1 MATHWKCHDRRT
13 RQTLTLEQS
22 ETMKQ
27 ISMKQAQEL
36 ATREAY
42 KLKTEIEYCQADW
55 ISENSRTI
63 ADIELKR
70 TNKTYYGEWPK
81 GWKHEMKR
89 AAIEKAK
96 QDLLSRFLR
105 DECKQLDGAI
115 WLGNWQLIQ
124 ELEKVTV

>member
-1 MATHWKCHDRRT
+1 
-13 RQTLTLEQS
+13 
-22 ETMKQ
+22 MKQ
-27 ISMKQAQEL
+27 ISLKQAQEL
-36 ATREAY
+36 ATRDAY
-42 KLKTEIEYCQADW
+42 KLKAEIEYCQSEW
-55 ISENSRTI
+55 ISENSQTI

-70 TNKTYYGEWPK
+70 TDKTYWGEWLK